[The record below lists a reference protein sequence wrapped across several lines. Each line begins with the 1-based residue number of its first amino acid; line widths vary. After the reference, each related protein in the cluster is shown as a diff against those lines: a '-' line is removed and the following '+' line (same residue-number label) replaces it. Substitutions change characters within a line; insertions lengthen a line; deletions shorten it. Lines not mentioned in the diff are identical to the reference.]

1 MERAKMLRSEEIIVI
16 AIKLLILSKRLMSL
30 VKAEKNWR

>member
-16 AIKLLILSKRLMSL
+16 AIKSLMQLKKLMSL
-30 VKAEKNWR
+30 VKAEAILI